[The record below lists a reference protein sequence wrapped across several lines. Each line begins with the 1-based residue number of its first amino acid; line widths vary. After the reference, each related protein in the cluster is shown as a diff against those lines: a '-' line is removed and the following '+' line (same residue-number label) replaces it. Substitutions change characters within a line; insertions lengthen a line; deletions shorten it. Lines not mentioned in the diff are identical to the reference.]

1 MDIPRQQN
9 NDNYR
14 KKLRYVNYLTG
25 LFLLVSGMKGLSG
38 ECVTFFSDRLIHD
51 LNFTTSQYSSMTAL
65 YYLSFGVSSIVIGAL
80 VSRSRRRKVFLV
92 PMTLM
97 VGVFSILASQTSSY
111 WGLAA
116 CRFGTGVFTGS
127 SQAMMLNVISKNLV
141 REDYGTRN
149 GIIGGG
155 STVIS
160 GTMGPIILAALATYF
175 AWNSAFLL
183 TGVLLVVMALLI
195 LFTVQEVD
203 CETKGSQGRGGV
215 GAYLSSVKELFQNRA
230 FVLCFVIGLLET
242 TGNLCLGVFMPLYF
256 SEVMGFDTATKG
268 VFMSLRGM
276 CYIPVGFL
284 VPLLADKFP
293 VKRVMA
299 TTFVGAVIA
308 PAAAFLLTGTMAS
321 AYILA
326 IFGAWAGVTVTLFT
340 YMIPRVAL
348 PENLYMQASGMI
360 LGVAVLFGGSL
371 APQIMSALIET
382 GWEIEYV
389 LGLCAVLFIL
399 CAILSLLVTVERKKP
414 AYSEGT

>member
-1 MDIPRQQN
+1 MTQERLEQ
-9 NDNYR
+9 R
-14 KKLRYVNYLTG
+14 KKLRYVNYLTA
-25 LFLLVSGMKGLSG
+25 LFLLVSGMKALSG
-38 ECVTFFSDRLIHD
+38 ECVTFFSDKLIHD
-51 LNFTTSQYSSMTAL
+51 LNFTTSQYSSMTSL
-65 YYLSFGVSSIVIGAL
+65 YYLSFGTSSIVIGAL
-80 VSRSRRRKVFLV
+80 VSRSRRRKVYLV

-97 VGVFSILASQTSSY
+97 VGVFSILASMTQSY

-116 CRFGTGVFTGS
+116 CRFGTGIFTGS
-127 SQAMMLNVISKNLV
+127 SQAMMLNIISKNLV

-160 GTMGPIILAALATYF
+160 GTMGPVVLAALATYY

-183 TGVLLVVMALLI
+183 TGILLAGLALLI

-203 CETKGSQGRGGV
+203 CEPKASRGRGGLA
-215 GAYLSSVKELFQNRA
+215 GYLSSVKELFQNRA
-230 FVLCFVIGLLET
+230 FVLCFIIGLLET
-242 TGNLCLGVFMPLYF
+242 TGNLCLSVFMPLYF
-256 SEVMGFDTATKG
+256 SEVMGFDTVTKG
-268 VFMSLRGM
+268 VFMSMRGM
-276 CYIPVGFL
+276 CFIPVGFL
-284 VPLLADKFP
+284 VPLLADKFK
-293 VKRVMA
+293 VKHVMA
-299 TTFVGAVIA
+299 CTFLGAFLA
-308 PAAAFLLTGTMAS
+308 PAAAFLLTGTPVS

-371 APQIMSALIET
+371 APQIMSALIES

-389 LGLCAVLFIL
+389 LGLCAALFAI
-399 CAILSLLVTVERKKP
+399 CAVLSLLVNVGHKP
-414 AYSEGT
+414 REAA

>member
-1 MDIPRQQN
+1 MQTGDE
-9 NDNYR
+9 YR

-25 LFLLVSGMKGLSG
+25 LFLMVSGMKALSG
-38 ECVTFFSDRLIHD
+38 ECVTFFSDKLIHD
-51 LNFTTSQYSSMTAL
+51 LHFTTSQYSSMTAL

-80 VSRSRRRKVFLV
+80 VSRSRRRKAFLV

-160 GTMGPIILAALATYF
+160 GTMGPILLAALATYF

-183 TGVLLVVMALLI
+183 TGVLLAALSLLI
-195 LFTVQEVD
+195 LFTVKEVD
-203 CETKGSQGRGGV
+203 CEVKTSRGPG
-215 GAYLSSVKELFQNRA
+215 GFLGYLSSVKELFQNRA

-242 TGNLCLGVFMPLYF
+242 TGNLCLGVFMPLYY

-268 VFMSLRGM
+268 VFLSLRGM

-299 TTFVGAVIA
+299 CTFLGAFVA
-308 PAAAFLLTGTMAS
+308 PAAAFLLRGTTAS
-321 AYILA
+321 AYLLA

-348 PENLYMQASGMI
+348 PEHLYMQSSGMI

-371 APQIMSALIET
+371 APQIMSRLIES

-389 LGLCAVLFIL
+389 LGLCAGLFAL
-399 CAILSLLVTVERKKP
+399 CALLSLLVNVGHRPQQTAE
-414 AYSEGT
+414 

>member
-1 MDIPRQQN
+1 MQIMTPQ
-9 NDNYR
+9 
-14 KKLRYVNYLTG
+14 KKQLRYVNYLTV
-25 LFLLVSGMKGLSG
+25 LFLMVSGMKALSG

-51 LNFTTSQYSSMTAL
+51 LDFTTSQYSSMTAL

-111 WGLAA
+111 WSLAA

-127 SQAMMLNVISKNLV
+127 SQAMMLNVIAKNLV

-160 GTMGPIILAALATYF
+160 GTMGPILLAALATYF

-183 TGVLLVVMALLI
+183 TGVLLVVLALLI

-203 CETKGSQGRGGV
+203 CEVKTTRDRGGFR
-215 GAYLSSVKELFQNRA
+215 GYLNSVKELFQNRA

-276 CYIPVGFL
+276 CFIPVGFL

-299 TTFVGAVIA
+299 CTFLGAFIA
-308 PAAAFLLTGTMAS
+308 PAAAFLLTGTTAS
-321 AYILA
+321 AYLLA
-326 IFGAWAGVTVTLFT
+326 VFGAWAGVTVTLFT

-348 PENLYMQASGMI
+348 PEHLYMQSSGMI

-371 APQIMSALIET
+371 APQIMSALIES
-382 GWEIEYV
+382 GWRIEYV
-389 LGLCAVLFIL
+389 LGLCAGLFAL
-399 CAILSLLVTVERKKP
+399 CAVLSLLVNVGHRPPER
-414 AYSEGT
+414 A